1 MFVEDVLVGTVRSG
15 TSVLYAAQGEVIA
28 ERSGVINLGTE
39 GCMLTGALAGFAAT
53 VGTGSP
59 ALGVLAAAAAGA
71 GLALVHA
78 FIVITRR
85 ANQLASGLAVTFLG
99 LGLTAILG
107 RSYVDQSVHPLNR
120 LPIPL
125 LSDIPVVGNV
135 LFNHDVLTYAGLV
148 LGPLLWLFLHRT
160 RWGLILRA
168 TGEQADVAYA
178 YGHSPE
184 RVRYL
189 AVTAGGALAGIG
201 GAQLVLAYT
210 LSWVENVTV
219 GRGFVA
225 VALVIFAAWSPLRA
239 TIGAWVFGGALAIQL
254 QLQARGVSISPFL
267 LQMTPYVLT
276 LAVLAVASRG
286 QAQRAP
292 GEIRAVFGKAAA

>member
-1 MFVEDVLVGTVRSG
+1 MFVEDVLVGTIRSG

-28 ERSGVINLGTE
+28 ERAGVINLGTE

-53 VGTGSP
+53 AGTRSP
-59 ALGVLAAAAAGA
+59 VIGVAAAAGA
-71 GLALVHA
+71 GAALAFVHA
-78 FIVITRR
+78 FVVISRR

-99 LGLTAILG
+99 LGVTAILG
-107 RSYVDQSVHPLNR
+107 RSYVDRSVHPLDR
-120 LPIPL
+120 IPIPY
-125 LSDIPVVGNV
+125 LSDIPFVGNV
-135 LFNHDVLTYAGLV
+135 LFNHDILTYVGLA
-148 LGPLLWLFLHRT
+148 LGPLLWLFLYRT

-168 TGEQADVAYA
+168 TGEQADVAFA

-189 AVTAGGALAGIG
+189 AVLAGGALAGIG

-225 VALVIFAAWSPLRA
+225 VALVIFAGWDPVRA
-239 TIGAWVFGGALAIQL
+239 SLGAWVFGGALALQL
-254 QLQARGVSISPFL
+254 QLQARGVSVSPFL

-276 LAVLAVASRG
+276 LVVLAMASRG
-286 QAQRAP
+286 RAQRAP

>member
-1 MFVEDVLVGTVRSG
+1 MLV
-15 TSVLYAAQGEVIA
+15 
-28 ERSGVINLGTE
+28 
-39 GCMLTGALAGFAAT
+39 GALAAFAAP
-53 VGTGSP
+53 VGTRSP
-59 ALGVLAAAAAGA
+59 AVGVLAGAAAGA
-71 GLALVHA
+71 ALALIHA
-78 FIVITRR
+78 FVVITRR

-99 LGLTAILG
+99 LGVTAILG
-107 RSYVDQSVHPLNR
+107 RGYVDQSVHPLNR
-120 LPIPL
+120 VPVPV
-125 LSDIPVVGNV
+125 LSDLPFLGNI

-148 LGPLLWLFLHRT
+148 LGPLLWFVLYRT

-168 TGEQADVAYA
+168 TGERADVAFA
-178 YGHSPE
+178 SGHSPE

-189 AVTAGGALAGIG
+189 AVVAGGALAGVG
-201 GAQLVLAYT
+201 GAHLVLAYT

-225 VALVIFAAWSPLRA
+225 VALVIFAGWEPLKA
-239 TIGAWVFGGALAIQL
+239 SLGAWVFGGALALQL

-286 QAQRAP
+286 RAQRAP